1 MVFLIKNS
9 NTEEDAVRIFVEF
22 DKKES
27 AMKAYSSINGRF
39 FAGRTVAA
47 KFYDEKNYFAAKYD
61 I

>member
-1 MVFLIKNS
+1 MKNP
-9 NTEEDAVRIFVEF
+9 NIEEDSVRIFVEF

-27 AMKAYSSINGRF
+27 AMRAYSSINGRF